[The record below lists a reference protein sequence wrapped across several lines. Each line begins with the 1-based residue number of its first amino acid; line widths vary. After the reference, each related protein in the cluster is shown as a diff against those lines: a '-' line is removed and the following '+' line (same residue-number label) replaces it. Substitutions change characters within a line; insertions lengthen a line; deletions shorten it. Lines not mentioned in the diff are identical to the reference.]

1 MEVCLGFLIALAIG
15 LTGVGA
21 GTMTTP
27 LLTIL
32 LGLPPAQSVG
42 TALAFSSIV
51 KLVSLP
57 VYLSRKQVNFKIFAF
72 LLIGGIP
79 GVILGSLVLGHIKRS
94 VHYNSL
100 YFLLGGIIVVTALI
114 NLWSILRRRSA
125 HSGGKDRSKAL
136 PFIALPIGAEVGF
149 SSAGAGALGSI
160 LLLNMTTLTTAQ
172 VVGTDV
178 CFGLAL
184 SIIGGGFQV
193 STGNYEPNVLWKLC
207 AGGVVGS
214 LVGAYL
220 VGRLPSRPLR
230 IGLLFM
236 LIVLGTLLFQRGF
249 A

>member
-1 MEVCLGFLIALAIG
+1 MEIVLGFLIALAIG

-42 TALAFSSIV
+42 TALAFSSVV
-51 KLVSLP
+51 KFVSIP
-57 VYLSRKQVNFKIFAF
+57 VYLSRKQVDFKIF
-72 LLIGGIP
+72 LLLLLGGLP
-79 GVILGSLVLGHIKRS
+79 GVIIGSIVLGRLKS
-94 VHYNSL
+94 SAHYNSL
-100 YFLLGGIIVVTALI
+100 YFLLGGIIVVTAVI
-114 NLWSILRRRSA
+114 NLWSILRKRSA
-125 HSGGKDRSKAL
+125 QSAGKDHSKAL
-136 PFIALPIGAEVGF
+136 PLIALPIGAEVGF

-184 SIIGGGFQV
+184 SIVGGGFQV
-193 STGNYEPNVLWKLC
+193 SAGNYHPAILLKLC
-207 AGGVVGS
+207 AGGIVGS
-214 LVGAYL
+214 LLGSYL

-236 LIVLGTLLFQRGF
+236 LIFLGVQLFRRGL